1 MVDHDHSYKQLFS
14 HAELVRDLLIG
25 FVQEDWIDDL
35 DLSTLEKT
43 NSSYVSDDLR
53 EREDDT
59 IWRVRCR
66 DEWIY
71 VYILI
76 EFQSTVDRFM
86 AVRLMTY
93 IGLLYQDLIRTGSLL
108 DNGKLPPVLPLV
120 LYNGKQS
127 WNGATSVED
136 LIQQVPG
143 GLSKYRPT
151 LTYLLLDESRHQ
163 LQGVPADNLVAA
175 IFRLEQ
181 SHEPA
186 DVRGVVQQLIEW
198 LKAPEQTSLRRS
210 FAVWIRRVLL
220 PVRLPGQSLPEIKDL
235 MEVNAML
242 AERVKEWTYEW
253 KQEGIEEGMQKGM
266 QKGEAGILLRQ
277 MHLKFGKLEAEV
289 LAKVESADPD
299 QLLVWSE
306 HILSA
311 KTVEEIFQ
319 T

>member
-1 MVDHDHSYKQLFS
+1 MRSMVDHDHSYKQLFS
-14 HAELVRDLLIG
+14 HAELVRDLLAG
-25 FVQEDWIDDL
+25 FVQEAWIDDL

-66 DEWIY
+66 KEWIY

-93 IGLLYQDLIRTGSLL
+93 IGLLYQDLVRADALL

-120 LYNGKQS
+120 LYNGKQRWS
-127 WNGATSVED
+127 SATSVQD

-143 GLSKYRPT
+143 GLSKYRPA
-151 LTYLLLDESRHQ
+151 LTYLLLDESRHDM
-163 LQGVPADNLVAA
+163 QGVPVDNLVAA

-181 SHEPA
+181 SHDPS
-186 DVRGVVQQLIEW
+186 DVRDVVQTLIEW
-198 LKAPEQTSLRRS
+198 LKAPEQTSLRRA
-210 FAVWIRRVLL
+210 FAVWIHRVLL
-220 PVRLPGQSLPEIKDL
+220 PVRLPEQALPEVNDL
-235 MEVNAML
+235 MEVDAML
-242 AERVKEWTYEW
+242 AERVKEWTVEW
-253 KQEGIEEGMQKGM
+253 EEKGMQKGM
-266 QKGEAGILLRQ
+266 QKGEASLLLRL
-277 MHLKFGKLEAEV
+277 MHLKFGKVDAQI
-289 LAKVESADPD
+289 LAKIESADAD
-299 QLLVWSE
+299 QLLIWSE

-311 KTVEEIFQ
+311 KTVEDIFHG
-319 T
+319 

>member
-108 DNGKLPPVLPLV
+108 DNGKLPPP
-120 LYNGKQS
+120 YCRWYCIMANKAGM
-127 WNGATSVED
+127 
-136 LIQQVPG
+136 
-143 GLSKYRPT
+143 
-151 LTYLLLDESRHQ
+151 
-163 LQGVPADNLVAA
+163 
-175 IFRLEQ
+175 
-181 SHEPA
+181 
-186 DVRGVVQQLIEW
+186 VQ
-198 LKAPEQTSLRRS
+198 PR
-210 FAVWIRRVLL
+210 
-220 PVRLPGQSLPEIKDL
+220 
-235 MEVNAML
+235 
-242 AERVKEWTYEW
+242 
-253 KQEGIEEGMQKGM
+253 
-266 QKGEAGILLRQ
+266 
-277 MHLKFGKLEAEV
+277 
-289 LAKVESADPD
+289 
-299 QLLVWSE
+299 
-306 HILSA
+306 
-311 KTVEEIFQ
+311 
-319 T
+319 

>member
-14 HAELVRDLLIG
+14 HAELVRDLLTG
-25 FVQEDWIDDL
+25 FVQEAWIDDL

-43 NSSYVSDDLR
+43 NGSYVSDDLR

-93 IGLLYQDLIRTGSLL
+93 IGLLYQDLIRTDALL

-120 LYNGKQS
+120 LYNGKQRWS
-127 WNGATSVED
+127 STTSVQD

-151 LTYLLLDESRHQ
+151 LTYLLLDESRHDM
-163 LQGVPADNLVAA
+163 QGVSADNLVAA

-181 SHEPA
+181 SDHPA
-186 DVRGVVQQLIEW
+186 DVQALVQALIQW
-198 LKAPEQTSLRRS
+198 LKAPEQTSLRRA

-220 PVRLPGQSLPEIKDL
+220 PVRLPGQTLPEISDL
-235 MEVNAML
+235 TEVDTML

-253 KQEGIEEGMQKGM
+253 KQEGIEQGREEGM
-266 QKGEAGILLRQ
+266 QKGEAGILLRL
-277 MHLKFGKLEAEV
+277 MRMKFGDLDTETLV
-289 LAKVESADPD
+289 RIESADAD
-299 QLLVWSE
+299 QLLIWSE

-311 KTVEEIFQ
+311 KTVEEIFRG
-319 T
+319 